1 MAGSRPPPGAR
12 RGGSGAGSVNLTANI
27 PAELALRIRV
37 VVLDADGILTNG
49 GIYVADGE
57 GAPFEA
63 RKFHVRDGV
72 GLMMLRRAGI
82 QVAIVSGKVS
92 PAVRARAEDLGIEEI
107 HQVDPF
113 DKLPVV
119 ESVLQRAGAR
129 WEQAAFMGDDLADL
143 PVLRTVG
150 LPVTVPDAAKE
161 VVAESRWISS
171 VAGGEGAVR
180 EFAESLLT
188 ARGEWRGLVEEYVD
202 ECFQRW
208 ERAPG
213 V

>member
-1 MAGSRPPPGAR
+1 MNQTP
-12 RGGSGAGSVNLTANI
+12 TI
-27 PAELALRIRV
+27 PAELASRIRV
-37 VVLDADGILTNG
+37 VILDADGVLTNG

-57 GAPFEA
+57 GSPFEA

-72 GLMMLRRAGI
+72 GLMMLQRAGL

-92 PAVRARAEDLGIEEI
+92 PAVRARAADLGIEEI

-119 ESVLQRAGAR
+119 ESILQRAGAG
-129 WEQAAFMGDDLADL
+129 WDQAAFIGDDLADL
-143 PVLRTVG
+143 AVLKTVA
-150 LPVTVPDAAKE
+150 LPAAVPDAASE
-161 VVAESRWISS
+161 VISEARWVSS

-180 EFAESLLT
+180 EFAEALLT
-188 ARGEWRGLVEEYVD
+188 ARGEWSGLVKAYVD

-208 ERAPG
+208 DRTPG
-213 V
+213 G

>member
-1 MAGSRPPPGAR
+1 LA
-12 RGGSGAGSVNLTANI
+12 I
-27 PAELALRIRV
+27 PAELASRIRV

-57 GAPFEA
+57 GTPFEV

-72 GLMMLRRAGI
+72 GLMMLRRAGL

-92 PAVRARAEDLGIEEI
+92 PAVRARAKDLGIEEI

-119 ESVLQRAGAR
+119 DSVLQRAGAS
-129 WEQAAFMGDDLADL
+129 WEQAVFMGDDLADL
-143 PVLRTVG
+143 PVLRTIG
-150 LPVTVPDAAKE
+150 LPATVPDAASE
-161 VVAESRWISS
+161 VVEEASWISS

-180 EFAESLLT
+180 EFAEALLT
-188 ARGEWRGLVEEYVD
+188 ARGEWHDLVEEYVN

-208 ERAPG
+208 EQAPRG
-213 V
+213 